1 MNEDNFFEFEDVDGG
16 ARSPHLIPW
25 LVTGLIA
32 IVALLVAVVVLNVS
46 RGALSAEQEP
56 APPAAEEPSEVEP
69 PVAEPGTPDTP
80 PVPESDPAPPVGD
93 NPDDAIDTS
102 HVAAGETYFLEVEWG
117 WDISTEVPNKLIP
130 WTYTIPDGVHLQLN
144 SELIDSLPASCEAQK
159 SSWGLEKTEDGKIK
173 AWSPQKMCEENQ
185 SLYTELLGLVRHM
198 EETVKP
204 LSKN

>member
-32 IVALLVAVVVLNVS
+32 IVALLIAVVVLNVS
-46 RGALSAEQEP
+46 RGALNAEPEP
-56 APPAAEEPSEVEP
+56 APPAVEEPSEAEP
-69 PVAEPGTPDTP
+69 PASETPETSP
-80 PVPESDPAPPVGD
+80 EPESDPEPPVGD

-102 HVAAGETYFLEVEWG
+102 HVVAGETYFLEVEWG
-117 WDISTEVPNKLIP
+117 WNISTEVPNKLIP
-130 WTYTIPDGVHLQLN
+130 WTYTIPDGVHLQLD
-144 SELIDSLPASCEAQK
+144 SELINSLPASCEAQK
-159 SSWGLEKTEDGKIK
+159 NSWGLEKTEDGKIK
-173 AWSPQKMCEENQ
+173 AWSPQQMCEENQ

-204 LSKN
+204 LSNN